1 MGKVFLVVKIT
12 SLHCA
17 VGRTE
22 SNNMKIVS
30 RSFPGRIFIQLPKR
44 RAEAFSPVLTCPMCR
59 QFSNPITS
67 IRWSPI
73 SEVETFISVTSVFG
87 VWLIDKYLG
96 WLSTGRLSW
105 SSGRRALCPPPA
117 VFSSCWMDRNSMCC
131 GEVASARD
139 SRPTDSSRRGCR
151 GCWVTPRLGGGRRSG
166 RA

>member
-17 VGRTE
+17 KRRTE

-73 SEVETFISVTSVFG
+73 SEFETVISVTSMFG
-87 VWLIDKYLG
+87 VWLIDKYLE
-96 WLSTGRLSW
+96 WLSTGRRSW
-105 SSGRRALCPPPA
+105 SFGRKALCPPPA
-117 VFSSCWMDRNSMCC
+117 VFSSYWMDRNSTCF
-131 GEVASARD
+131 GEAAFV
-139 SRPTDSSRRGCR
+139 TDSPPTSWTRRGCR
-151 GCWVTPRLGGGRRSG
+151 GCWVTPRPAEGRHLNRV
-166 RA
+166 